1 MQNMVSLF
9 TTYLPY
15 FVLVLT
21 LLVFVHE
28 FGHYWVARRFGIHA
42 EVFSIG
48 FGPELVG
55 WTDRNGTRWK
65 ISAIPLGGYVKFL
78 GDTDAASATH
88 DEGALPADQ
97 RRRAFFTQ
105 PLYARAAVVLG
116 GPAANLIFAF
126 LLLTGVFYA
135 AGEPYSPAIV
145 AVQADGPAA
154 RAGLQ
159 TGDEVIRLAGKGI
172 DRFEDI
178 QDAQF
183 LYWAHPMAV
192 EYRRDG
198 KLRTSEIAPQ
208 FCERTDKYQ
217 NTLRFGELGIDQ
229 LIRPVVGGFVPN
241 SPAEAAGL
249 KVGDVLIDIDG
260 KPVDHFTHIPEL
272 IGARAGQAL
281 TIRYDREGRRYD
293 TVVVPEA
300 DKVTD
305 CTGKEKIVGRLRIRP
320 ANITEFRSHDV
331 LGAMGAGVRQVW
343 SMTTMFYTS
352 MAQIV
357 TATRPVDE
365 LGGPI
370 RIAKAAGEASF
381 GGWVGLL
388 QLVIALSVV
397 LGVFNLLPVPMLDGG
412 HLAMYLYEAVRGR
425 PLGLKAQEVGLKI
438 GFALV
443 IGMAL
448 IATFNDI
455 KLILR
460 QFAL

>member
-1 MQNMVSLF
+1 MPNFVSLF

-15 FVLVLT
+15 FVFVLT

-48 FGPELVG
+48 FGPELIG

-65 ISAIPLGGYVKFL
+65 VSAIPLGGYVKFL
-78 GDTDAASATH
+78 GDSDAASATH
-88 DEGALPADQ
+88 DNNGLAPDQ

-116 GPAANLIFAF
+116 GPAANLLFAV
-126 LLLTGVFYA
+126 LLLTGVFYV
-135 AGEPYSPAIV
+135 AGEPYSPAII
-145 AVQADGPAA
+145 AVQAEGPAA
-154 RAGLQ
+154 KAGLR
-159 TGDEVIRLAGKGI
+159 TGDEIVGINGKRI
-172 DRFEDI
+172 NRFEDI
-178 QDAQF
+178 QDTQF
-183 LYWAHPMAV
+183 LNLAAPMAV

-198 KLRTSEIAPQ
+198 KLLSGQIAPQ

-217 NTLRFGELGIDQ
+217 NTMRFGELGIDP
-229 LIRPVVGGFVPN
+229 LIRPVVGGFVPP

-249 KVGDVLIDIDG
+249 KVGDVLKEIDG
-260 KPVDHFTHIPEL
+260 QPVQHFTHIPEL
-272 IGARAGQAL
+272 IGARAGQPV
-281 TIRYDREGRRYD
+281 TITYNRGGKDFD
-293 TVVVPEA
+293 TTVIPEA

-305 CTGKEKIVGRLRIRP
+305 CQGKEKTLGRLRVRP
-320 ANITEFRSHDV
+320 ASVTEFRNHDV
-331 LGAMGAGVRQVW
+331 LGAMGAGVGHVW
-343 SMTTMFYTS
+343 SMTQMFYTS
-352 MAQIV
+352 LAQIV
-357 TATRPVDE
+357 TAKRPVDE

-370 RIAKAAGEASF
+370 RIAKAAGEASY
-381 GGWVGLL
+381 GGWVGIL

-425 PLGLKAQEVGLKI
+425 PLGLKAQEVGLRI

-448 IATFNDI
+448 VATFNDI

>member
-1 MQNMVSLF
+1 MHAFVSLF

-28 FGHYWVARRFGIHA
+28 FGHYWVGRRFGIHA

-48 FGPELVG
+48 FGPELLG
-55 WTDRNGTRWK
+55 WTDRHGTRWK

-78 GDTDAASATH
+78 GDNDATSAMPS
-88 DEGALPADQ
+88 EQPLSAEQ
-97 RRRAFFTQ
+97 RGRAFFSQ

-116 GPAANLIFAF
+116 GPLANLLFAL
-126 LLLTGVFYA
+126 LLLTGVFYV

-154 RAGLQ
+154 KAGLR
-159 TGDEVIRLAGKGI
+159 TGDQVVRLNGKRV
-172 DRFEDI
+172 DRYEDI
-178 QDAQF
+178 QDTQF
-183 LYWAHPMAV
+183 LYLARPMAV
-192 EYRRDG
+192 DYRRGDETLHG
-198 KLRTSEIAPQ
+198 ELAPQ
-208 FCERTDKYQ
+208 FCERTDKYG
-217 NTLRFGELGIDQ
+217 NTMRFGELGLDQ
-229 LIRPVVGGFVPN
+229 LIRPVVGGFTDK

-249 KVGDVLIDIDG
+249 KVGDVLLEIDG
-260 KPVDHFTHIPEL
+260 KPVEHFTRIPEL
-272 IGARAGQAL
+272 IGNHAGRPVTVQ
-281 TIRYDREGRRYD
+281 YRRD
-293 TVVVPEA
+293 GVRQEAIVTPEA
-300 DKVTD
+300 DQVTD
-305 CTGKEKIVGRLRIRP
+305 CTGKEKMVGRLRVKP
-320 ANITEFRSHDV
+320 AGVTEFRSHGIG
-331 LGAMGAGVRQVW
+331 GAMLAGVRHIW
-343 SMTTMFYTS
+343 GMTTMFYTS

-370 RIAKAAGEASF
+370 RIAKAAGEASY
-381 GGWVGLL
+381 GGWTGILN
-388 QLVIALSVV
+388 LVIALSVV

-425 PLGLKAQEVGLKI
+425 PLGLRAQELGLKV

-443 IGMAL
+443 VGMAL

-455 KLILR
+455 KLLLR
-460 QFAL
+460 